1 MRLKKIVLN
10 GFKSFADRTEFPI
23 DASITAIVGPNG
35 CGKSNV
41 VDAVKWVL
49 GEQRVKSLRSDQM
62 TDVIFSGSGTRKAL
76 GAAEVSL
83 VFYNPE
89 EGGNRS
95 LSVETDE
102 VQISRKVYRSG
113 DSEYRING
121 KKCRLKDIRD
131 ILMDTG
137 VGAKAYSI
145 IEQGQIDKIL
155 GATKTD
161 RRAVFEE
168 AAGISKFKAHKNEA
182 LRKLDRTEQN
192 LLRLADILEEV
203 AKRLRSV
210 KLQAGKARNYLQ
222 YTHRLKEL
230 QVNYSLVEYARHEEQ
245 LYESRNRLEVLG
257 EQFGQL
263 AADVSKT
270 DAVLSEMASTITE
283 KEHALSE
290 ASNALVSVQSK
301 IEQKLQQVEFLRHR
315 IEELT
320 QRRTQQRAN
329 IERFHAQTQDFEADL
344 TRYTEE
350 QTRTSSLHKD
360 KSKQIEE
367 MQEVMQQIDGDL
379 AMLTADLDDEKSGI
393 IDIVRRTAQLH
404 NEVQSMSNYRDNLAH
419 QKDRL
424 ATRADAA
431 RVELEGVL
439 TERAQHLAR
448 QEDIG
453 RVLQELEGNL
463 STKRE
468 QIETLEGNLSQMRQA
483 LSQHKERRSGLSS
496 ELTVLADMERRNE
509 GVAKAV
515 RRLLKENGES
525 ESPRAY
531 IEGLLAD
538 KFRTDM
544 AFAKAAEAALDG
556 LADAVVV
563 NDMPSLLSDQGLNE
577 ALSGRI
583 RFVDIQATGA
593 VETLPDSVLSQ
604 AGVIGR
610 LVDHVQCEPQYQSL
624 VDRMLGHTVVVESLD
639 LARTLI
645 SQVNGA
651 CQCVTQDGQCLQS
664 DGVVQIGPLGKASGL
679 ISRKS
684 RMVELQTD
692 LDGINADIA
701 DLEGRIQ
708 QDDQGRQHLSKLC
721 QDLRTAIYEASTE
734 KTQVQSKLD
743 MYEQNIKR
751 LTAEQPLIAGEMDQ
765 LQSQIQGSV
774 QKEYESKQKLEELE
788 AVNNERST
796 RISELESQIELLRER
811 RQVQMSELTE
821 TKVELG
827 QIFEQNKAA
836 EQIIASIHN
845 QVDSALR
852 GAKQAQEEISTST
865 QQVEQA
871 EKDILNSETLI
882 SDMYVQKEA
891 AQAANRQLK
900 EDIIELRDEHAKAEE
915 SIRSQREHK
924 TRVEQ
929 EINDLRVTLGQL
941 EVKQQDLVERIKDE
955 LQIDLEEAHETYT
968 KQDMDW
974 DSVKEEINDL
984 RGKIER
990 LGNVNVDAIEE
1001 QETLEERHEF
1011 LSKQVE
1017 DLNTSKVQLQQLIT
1031 KLNKT
1036 SREKFAQAFEEIRG
1050 HFQVIFR
1057 KLFGGGK
1064 ADLLLEEADDILEA
1078 GIEVIA
1084 RPPGKET
1091 RSISLLSG
1099 GEKSMTALALQFAVF
1114 RTKPSPFCFLD
1125 EVDAALDEANNE
1137 RFNLL
1142 VKEFNL
1148 DTQFIVIT
1156 HAKRTMSI
1164 ADVLFGVT
1172 MQTQGVS
1179 KKISVRFDDY
1189 GAEAEDEEEEEAA

>member
-49 GEQRVKSLRSDQM
+49 GEQKVKSLRSDHM
-62 TDVIFSGSGTRKAL
+62 TDVIFSGSGSRKAL
-76 GAAEVSL
+76 NAAEVSL
-83 VFYNPE
+83 IFANPE
-89 EGGNRS
+89 EGGNRG

-102 VQISRKVYRSG
+102 VQITRKVYRTG

-137 VGAKAYSI
+137 VGTKAYSI

-182 LRKLDRTEQN
+182 LRKLERTEQN

-230 QVNYSLVEYARHEEQ
+230 QVNYSLVEYARQYDQ
-245 LYESRNRLEVLG
+245 LYEARKTLEVLG
-257 EQFGQL
+257 EQFAKL

-290 ASNALVSVQSK
+290 ASNTLVSVQSK

-315 IEELT
+315 IEEIT
-320 QRRTQQRAN
+320 ARRTQQRAN
-329 IERFHAQTQDFEADL
+329 IEHFHEQTKDFEADL
-344 TRYTEE
+344 SRYSNEETRSEA
-350 QTRTSSLHKD
+350 LHKE
-360 KSKQIEE
+360 KSVRMEE
-367 MQEVMQQIDGDL
+367 LQEVMQEIDGDL
-379 AMLTADLDDEKSGI
+379 AVYTADLDDEKSGI

-404 NEVQSMSNYRDNLAH
+404 NEVQSMSTYRDNLAG

-431 RVELEGVL
+431 RAELEGVL
-439 TERAQHLAR
+439 TERAQHQAR
-448 QEDIG
+448 QEDIEK
-453 RVLQELEGNL
+453 VLQELEGNL
-463 STKRE
+463 ESKRE
-468 QIETLEGNLSQMRQA
+468 QIGSLETHVLDMRQT
-483 LSQHKERRSGLSS
+483 LSLHKEKRSGLSS
-496 ELTVLADMERRNE
+496 ELTVLTDMERRNE

-515 RRLLKENGES
+515 RRLLKENDDS
-525 ESPRAY
+525 QTPRAY

-556 LADAVVV
+556 LAEAVVV
-563 NDMPSLLSDQGLNE
+563 NDMPALLSDQGLNE
-577 ALSGRI
+577 ALSGRV
-583 RFVDIQATGA
+583 RFVATKEDTA
-593 VETLPDSVLSQ
+593 MESLPDSVLLQ
-604 AGVIGR
+604 VGVIGR

-624 VDRMLGHTVVVESLD
+624 VDRMLGRTVVVESLD
-639 LARTLI
+639 VAHTLI
-645 SQVNGA
+645 SQVSGA

-684 RMVELQTD
+684 RMVELQTE
-692 LDGINADIA
+692 LDQLNADIA
-701 DLEGRIQ
+701 DLEARIQ
-708 QDDQGRQHLSKLC
+708 QDDQARQHLSKLC
-721 QDLRTAIYEASTE
+721 QDLRTAIYEANTE
-734 KTQVQSKLD
+734 KTQIQSKLA
-743 MYEQNIKR
+743 MYEQNINR
-751 LTAEQPLIAGEMDQ
+751 LTGEQPLIAGEMEQ

-774 QKEYESKQKLEELE
+774 TKEYESKQKLEELE
-788 AVNNERST
+788 AVNNERSA
-796 RISELESQIELLRER
+796 RITELETQIEMLRER
-811 RQVQMSELTE
+811 RQIQMSELTE
-821 TKVELG
+821 VKVELG
-827 QIFEQNKAA
+827 QISEQNKAA
-836 EQIIASIHN
+836 KQIIASIHN

-852 GAKQAQEEISTST
+852 GAKQAEEEINTGT
-865 QQVEQA
+865 QQIEQA
-871 EKDILNSETLI
+871 EQDILSSETQI

-891 AQAANRQLK
+891 AQSTNRQLK
-900 EDIIELRDEHAKAEE
+900 EDISELREEFADAEK
-915 SIRSQREHK
+915 SIRSQREAK
-924 TRVEQ
+924 THVEQ
-929 EINDLRVTLGQL
+929 EISDLRVTLGQL
-941 EVKQQDLVERIKDE
+941 EVKQQDLVERVKDE

-974 DSVKEEINDL
+974 DAVRDEINDL

-1017 DLNTSKVQLQQLIT
+1017 DLDQSKDQLQQLIT

-1036 SREKFAQAFEEIRG
+1036 SREKFAKAFEEIRVN
-1050 HFQVIFR
+1050 FQQIFR

-1064 ADLLLEEADDILEA
+1064 ADILLEEADDILDA

-1137 RFNLL
+1137 RFNYLI
-1142 VKEFNL
+1142 KEFNQ

-1189 GAEAEDEEEEEAA
+1189 DAEEDEEAA

>member
-10 GFKSFADRTEFPI
+10 GFKSFADRTEFTI
-23 DASITAIVGPNG
+23 DTSITAIVGPNG

-62 TDVIFSGSGTRKAL
+62 TDVIFSGSGSRKPL

-83 VFYNPE
+83 VFSNPE
-89 EGGNRS
+89 EGGNRG

-102 VQISRKVYRSG
+102 VQITRKVYRSG

-121 KKCRLKDIRD
+121 KKCRLKDIRN

-137 VGAKAYSI
+137 VGTKAYSI

-155 GATKTD
+155 GANKTD

-192 LLRLADILEEV
+192 LLRLADILDEV

-230 QVNYSLVEYARHEEQ
+230 QVNYSLVEFARQHEQ
-245 LYESRNRLEVLG
+245 LHDARVKLETSG
-257 EQFGQL
+257 EKFAEL
-263 AADVSKT
+263 AAGVSKT
-270 DAVLSEMASTITE
+270 DAILSEMASGITE

-290 ASNALVSVQSK
+290 AGNTLVSVQSK

-320 QRRTQQRAN
+320 QRRSQQKTN
-329 IERFHAQTQDFEADL
+329 IERFHEQTKDFEADL
-344 TRYTEE
+344 ARYTHE
-350 QTRTSSLHKD
+350 QARSEALHKD
-360 KSKQIEE
+360 KSVHMEE
-367 MQEVMQQIDGDL
+367 LQEVMQQINGDL
-379 AMLTADLDDEKSGI
+379 TVFTADLDDEKSGI

-404 NEVQSMSNYRDNLAH
+404 NEVQSMSNYRDNLAG

-431 RVELEGVL
+431 RTELEGVL
-439 TERAQHLAR
+439 TERAQQLAR
-448 QEDIG
+448 QEDIDKVIVQLEG
-453 RVLQELEGNL
+453 NLTSKREQIDALEGNL
-463 STKRE
+463 SEMRQT
-468 QIETLEGNLSQMRQA
+468 LSQN
-483 LSQHKERRSGLSS
+483 KEKRSGLSS
-496 ELTVLADMERRNE
+496 ELSVLTDMERRNE

-515 RRLLKENGES
+515 RRLLKENNES
-525 ESPRAY
+525 QCPRTY

-538 KFRTDM
+538 KFCTDM

-556 LADAVVV
+556 LAEAVVV
-563 NDMPSLLSDQGLNE
+563 NDMPSLLADENLNGT
-577 ALSGRI
+577 LSGRV
-583 RFVDIQATGA
+583 RFVDIKETCPI
-593 VETLPDSVLSQ
+593 ETLADSIFSK
-604 AGVIGR
+604 AGVTGR
-610 LVDHVQCEPQYQSL
+610 LVDHIQCEPQYKSL
-624 VDRMLGHTVVVESLD
+624 VDRMLGRTVVVDSLD
-639 LARTLI
+639 VAHSLI
-645 SQVNGA
+645 SQVQGV
-651 CQCVTQDGQCLQS
+651 CQCVTLDGQCLQS
-664 DGVVQIGPLGKASGL
+664 DGIVQIGPLGKTSGL

-684 RMVELQTD
+684 RMVELQTE
-692 LDGINADIA
+692 LDTLNAA
-701 DLEGRIQ
+701 VAELEVRIQ
-708 QDDQGRQHLSKLC
+708 QDQQSREHLSKLYK
-721 QDLRTAIYEASTE
+721 DLRTSIYEANTE
-734 KTQVQSKLD
+734 KTQVQSKLA
-743 MYEQNIKR
+743 MFEQTITR
-751 LTAEQPLIAGEMDQ
+751 LTNEQPLISGEMDQ

-788 AVNNERST
+788 IVNNERSA
-796 RISELESQIELLRER
+796 RITELGSQIEILNER
-811 RQVQMSELTE
+811 RQIQMSELTE
-821 TKVELG
+821 IKVELG
-827 QIFEQNKAA
+827 QILEQNKAA
-836 EQIIASIHN
+836 KQIIASIHN

-852 GAKQAQEEISTST
+852 GAKQADEEISTST
-865 QQVEQA
+865 QQIQQA
-871 EKDILNSETLI
+871 EQDILSSETQI
-882 SDMYVQKEA
+882 SDLYVQKET
-891 AQAANRQLK
+891 AQTSNRQLK
-900 EDIIELRDEHAKAEE
+900 EDIAELRETYTEAEK
-915 SIRSQREHK
+915 SIRCQREGK
-924 TRVEQ
+924 TLVEQ
-929 EINDLRVTLGQL
+929 EINDLRVILGQL
-941 EVKQQDLVERIKDE
+941 EVKQQDLVERVKDE

-974 DSVKEEINDL
+974 DAVRQEINDL

-1017 DLNTSKVQLQQLIT
+1017 DLDQSKVQLQTLIT

-1036 SREKFAQAFEEIRG
+1036 SREKFAEAFEEIRG
-1050 HFQVIFR
+1050 NFQLIFR

-1064 ADLLLEEADDILEA
+1064 ADIVLEEADDILDA

-1091 RSISLLSG
+1091 RTISLLSG

-1142 VKEFNL
+1142 IKEFNL

-1189 GAEAEDEEEEEAA
+1189 DAEEEDEAA

>member
-23 DASITAIVGPNG
+23 DAAITAIVGPNG

-62 TDVIFSGSGTRKAL
+62 IDVIFSGSGSRKPL

-83 VFYNPE
+83 IFANPD
-89 EGGNRS
+89 EGGNRG

-102 VQISRKVYRSG
+102 VQITRKVYRTG

-121 KKCRLKDIRD
+121 KKCRLKDIRE

-137 VGAKAYSI
+137 VGTKAYSI

-230 QVNYSLVEYARHEEQ
+230 QVNYSLVEYARHQEQ
-245 LYESRNRLEVLG
+245 LYESRNRLETFG
-257 EQFGQL
+257 EQFAQL

-290 ASNALVSVQSK
+290 ASNTLVSVQSK
-301 IEQKLQQVEFLRHR
+301 IEQRLQQIDFLRHR

-320 QRRTQQRAN
+320 ERRTQQRAN
-329 IERFHAQTQDFEADL
+329 IERFHEQTQDFEADL
-344 TRYTEE
+344 SRYSGE
-350 QTRTSSLHKD
+350 QTRTEALHKD
-360 KSKQIEE
+360 KSVHMEE

-379 AMLTADLDDEKSGI
+379 AMFTADLDDEKSGI

-431 RVELEGVL
+431 HTELEGVL

-448 QEDIG
+448 QDDIG
-453 RVLQELEGNL
+453 KVLEELEGNL
-463 STKRE
+463 SVKRE
-468 QIETLEGNLSQMRQA
+468 QIESLETNLAEMRQA
-483 LSQHKERRSGLSS
+483 LSQHKEKRSGLSS
-496 ELTVLADMERRNE
+496 ELSVLTEMERRNE

-515 RRLLKENGES
+515 RRLLKEQGES
-525 ESPRAY
+525 DSPRVY

-556 LADAVVV
+556 LAEAVVV
-563 NDMPSLLSDQGLNE
+563 NDMPALLSDQGLSD

-583 RFVDIQATGA
+583 RFVDMQDAGA
-593 VETLPDSVLSQ
+593 VDTVTDDLVSQ

-610 LVDHVQCEPQYQSL
+610 LTDYVQCEPQYKSL
-624 VDRMLGHTVVVESLD
+624 VNRMLGHTVVVESLD
-639 LARTLI
+639 VAHTLI
-645 SQVNGA
+645 SQVSGV

-684 RMVELQTD
+684 RIAELQAD
-692 LDGINADIA
+692 LDGLNAGIA
-701 DLEGRIQ
+701 DLEARVH

-721 QDLRTAIYEASTE
+721 QDLRTAIYEANTE
-734 KTQVQSKLD
+734 KTQVQSKLG
-743 MYEQNIKR
+743 MYEQNINR
-751 LTAEQPLIAGEMDQ
+751 LKNEQPLIAGEIDQ

-788 AVNNERST
+788 VVNNERSA
-796 RISELESQIELLRER
+796 RITDLESQIEVLRER
-811 RQVQMSELTE
+811 RQIQMSELTE
-821 TKVELG
+821 VKVELG
-827 QIFEQNKAA
+827 QITEQNKAA
-836 EQIIASIHN
+836 QQIIASIHN

-852 GAKQAQEEISTST
+852 ATKQAEEEIETSS

-871 EKDILNSETLI
+871 EQDILSSETLI
-882 SDMYVQKEA
+882 SEMYVQKEA
-891 AQAANRQLK
+891 AQGATRQLK
-900 EDIIELRDEHAKAEE
+900 EDIVELRDQSAQAET
-915 SIRSQREHK
+915 SIRSQREEK
-924 TRVEQ
+924 TQVEQ
-929 EINDLRVTLGQL
+929 GINDLRVTLGQL
-941 EVKQQDLVERIKDE
+941 EVKQQDLVERVKDE

-974 DSVKEEINDL
+974 DSVREEINDL

-1017 DLNTSKVQLQQLIT
+1017 DLNTSKVQLQQLIS

-1036 SREKFAQAFEEIRG
+1036 SREKFAKAFEEIRG
-1050 HFQVIFR
+1050 NFQLIFR

-1064 ADLLLEEADDILEA
+1064 ADIVLEEADDILDA

-1142 VKEFNL
+1142 IKEFNQ

-1189 GAEAEDEEEEEAA
+1189 DVAADDDEEEAA